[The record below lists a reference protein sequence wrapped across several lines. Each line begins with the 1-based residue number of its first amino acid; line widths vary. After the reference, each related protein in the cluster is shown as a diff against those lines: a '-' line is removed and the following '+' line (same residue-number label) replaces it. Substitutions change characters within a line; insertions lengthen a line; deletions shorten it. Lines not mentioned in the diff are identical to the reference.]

1 LKCLTG
7 WRRYL
12 AWTCGCGLALAV
24 LSCQHVFYQPPAPAP
39 RAAPQAAAPTTP
51 VRPVLYVNV
60 PRLNLRACPGMDCP
74 KISVLEQNEAVEKVG
89 ESEDWAQVR
98 VTQDGRLGWVA
109 SRYLSATEVQAAPE
123 VPSAPPAT
131 VTRPPLPPAPEVAP
145 PLPEAPQAVQPRLP
159 EKAPVVETPAP
170 AKPPEAAA
178 PAPASKKKAEE
189 VKPPATKKKV
199 EEAKS
204 AKPARPGA
212 ETAVES
218 PARKATPG
226 AKPAEEKPAAPA
238 EKPAPG
244 EPAPEPGKR
253 IRIM

>member
-1 LKCLTG
+1 LRCLTE

-12 AWTCGCGLALAV
+12 AWIGGCGLALSL
-24 LSCQHVFYQPPAPAP
+24 LSCQHVFYQPPLPAPQPPPQAAPAP
-39 RAAPQAAAPTTP
+39 PA
-51 VRPVLYVNV
+51 RPVLYVNV
-60 PRLNLRACPGMDCP
+60 IRLNLRACPGMDCP

-109 SRYLSATEVQAAPE
+109 SRYLSAAPMQAAPE

-131 VTRPPLPPAPEVAP
+131 VIRPPLPPAPEVAP
-145 PLPEAPQAVQPRLP
+145 PLPEVPQAVQPPLP
-159 EKAPVVETPAP
+159 EKPPVVETPAP

-178 PAPASKKKAEE
+178 PAPKKKAEE
-189 VKPPATKKKV
+189 VKPPAAKKKV

-204 AKPARPGA
+204 AKPAHPKA
-212 ETAVES
+212 ETAVDS
-218 PARKATPG
+218 PAHKAAPA
-226 AKPAEEKPAAPA
+226 AKPAGEKPAAPA
-238 EKPAPG
+238 EKPAPS